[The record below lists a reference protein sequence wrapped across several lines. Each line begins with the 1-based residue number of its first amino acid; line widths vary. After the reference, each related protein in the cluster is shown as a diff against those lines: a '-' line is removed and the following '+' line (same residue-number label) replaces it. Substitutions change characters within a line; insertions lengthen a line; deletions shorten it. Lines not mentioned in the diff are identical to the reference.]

1 MKILIADKLSPTA
14 LAELEALGASLR
26 NEPDLKAEELPA
38 AIGDSE
44 VLIVRSTKVS
54 AEAIAA
60 GAQLG
65 LIVRAGAGVNTIDVA
80 EASARGIHVANCPGK
95 NKDAVAELT
104 IGLLVA
110 ADRRIVD
117 ACTDLRAGAWK
128 KKVYSKA
135 PGLRGRTLGILGMGA
150 IGQSVADIARSMGM
164 EVIAWSRSLTPVKA
178 QQFGVG
184 FCDSPEA
191 VASAADALTV
201 HLAATPDTKGMLN
214 QALLGHMKDGAI
226 LINTSR
232 GNLHDTEALKW
243 AIREKGLRVALD
255 VYEPE
260 PAATDPDF
268 ADTELAS
275 MITGTPHIGASTDQ
289 ASEAIALEAAAV
301 VRAYRDTGKP
311 LHPVNARAKSGSGL
325 SLAVRHYNKVGVLA
339 GVLDRLRDSGV
350 NIEEMENSIFAG
362 GKAALCTLTL
372 DHRPSEEVLKSI
384 AAADHV
390 ISASLNEA

>member
-14 LAELEALGASLR
+14 LAELEALGATLR
-26 NEPDLKAEELPA
+26 NEPDLKAEDLPA
-38 AIGDSE
+38 ALGDSE
-44 VLIVRSTKVS
+44 VLIVRSTKVT

-60 GAQLG
+60 APQLG

-117 ACTDLRAGAWK
+117 ACVDLRAGAWK
-128 KKVYSKA
+128 KKLYGKA

-150 IGQSVADIARSMGM
+150 IGQSVAEIARSMGM
-164 EVIAWSRSLTPVKA
+164 TVVAWSRSLTPYKA
-178 QQFGVG
+178 DQLGVG
-184 FCDSPEA
+184 FCESPEA
-191 VASAADALTV
+191 VAAEADAV
-201 HLAATPDTKGMLN
+201 SIHLAAAPETKGLIN
-214 QALLGHMKDGAI
+214 RDFLAHMREGAI

-232 GNLHDTEALKW
+232 GDLHDTEALKW

-255 VYEPE
+255 VFADE
-260 PAATDPDF
+260 PAANDPGF
-268 ADTELAS
+268 ADTELAAL
-275 MITGTPHIGASTDQ
+275 ITGTPHIGASTDQ

-311 LHPVNARAKSGSGL
+311 LHAVNARAKSESGL
-325 SLAVRHYNKVGVLA
+325 SLVVRHYNRVGVLA
-339 GVLDRLRDSGV
+339 GVLDRLRDDGV

-372 DHRPSEEVLKSI
+372 DRRPSEAVLAGI
-384 AAADHV
+384 GTAEHV
-390 ISASLNEA
+390 IAVGLNEA